1 MTEVETLAQSIPQR
15 QQRQVIQAVLEYAS
29 SHRIPA
35 GGKLPPIRA
44 ISKDTGIAP
53 ATIAKALQ
61 HLARSGIV
69 ESKGRNGTTLL
80 RTLSTPA
87 RTALQRI
94 IFVIGLDGNISQS
107 IMGGVHDYGTRLAL
121 KNLSPEVE
129 VYSTL
134 YSGKEGHESDE
145 YLENLVHYHSQVGR
159 KGGTVFL
166 LGNCSRK
173 VKQFFAGRNVPA
185 IIVGGNDADIDLPNI
200 SFDIQAT
207 VSEVFNILQE
217 GDAFPAAIIRDT
229 RALFGEQKVMLEL
242 FEIEA
247 LRRGL
252 SPEEFSVWDASDSRD
267 LFSGMLASLLR
278 EKKEIRT
285 LITRADDVATWAMR
299 VCIEL
304 GLHKK
309 VRLISLGGSL
319 LGEWYLPT
327 ITGLHR
333 DFYATAQHILELANA
348 LCNNEK
354 PSQKTYTSKSV
365 IVFRESFPNPYLRS
379 EKAYQSQ

>member
-1 MTEVETLAQSIPQR
+1 MSEMETLSREIPQR

-29 SHRIPA
+29 SHRIPV

-44 ISKDTGIAP
+44 ISQDTGIAP

-61 HLARSGIV
+61 HIARKGIV
-69 ESKGRNGTTLL
+69 EARGRNGTILL
-80 RTLSTPA
+80 RALTAPG
-87 RTALQRI
+87 RKALQRLI
-94 IFVIGLDGNISQS
+94 IISGQDGNVSQS
-107 IMGGVHDYGTRLAL
+107 IMGGVHDYGIRVAL

-173 VKQFFAGRNVPA
+173 VKQFFAGRHIPV
-185 IIVGGNDADIDLPNI
+185 IILGGNDPDIDIPNI
-200 SFDIQAT
+200 SFDIPAT
-207 VSEVFNILQE
+207 ISEVFNILQE
-217 GDAFPAAIIRDT
+217 GDALPAAIIRDT
-229 RALFGEQKVMLEL
+229 RALFGEQKIMMEQ
-242 FEIEA
+242 FQIEA
-247 LRRGL
+247 QRRGL
-252 SPEEFSVWDASDSRD
+252 TSEEFSIWDASDSRD
-267 LFSGMLASLLR
+267 LFCGMLASQLR
-278 EKKEIRT
+278 EKKDVRT

-299 VCIEL
+299 VCVEL
-304 GLHKK
+304 GLQKK

-333 DFYATAQHILELANA
+333 DFYFAAQHILELANT
-348 LCNNEK
+348 LCNGEK
-354 PSQKTYTSKSV
+354 LPQKTYTSKAV
-365 IVFRESFPNPYLRS
+365 FVFRESFPDPYHRS
-379 EKAYQSQ
+379 EKSHR